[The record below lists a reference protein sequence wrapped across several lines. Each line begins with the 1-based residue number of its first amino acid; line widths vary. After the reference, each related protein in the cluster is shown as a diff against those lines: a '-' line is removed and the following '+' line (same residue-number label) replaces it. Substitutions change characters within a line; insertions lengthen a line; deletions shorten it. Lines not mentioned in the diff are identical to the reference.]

1 MIYNTENK
9 KSFKQSENNRCSEKE
24 RRILNIYMVTCLSWL
39 RKFLSI
45 FLGFINSVWWFR
57 ILVGGGSI
65 KRMLWWETAWSGNSC
80 GVFSLL
86 IWISPPL
93 PVSVKIFIMPP
104 SVCLLQSKHKS
115 IKDNIMLTP
124 FPSWLDRVNEKR
136 NYLRDN
142 RLQLKFFFLP
152 LFYRKV
158 GSRSLKPMTIF
169 NNGLCRWWQ
178 TIYYFIYTWC
188 WNKNR
193 LLLFPPF
200 LVGARF
206 FFLIMSARLRS
217 LTSILC
223 FYSLNYKWL
232 AIHGS

>member
-9 KSFKQSENNRCSEKE
+9 KSFKQSENNRCSEKK

-39 RKFLSI
+39 RRFLSI

-136 NYLRDN
+136 NYLRNN
-142 RLQLKFFFLP
+142 RLQLKFFFSLYFTARWDQGALIDP
-152 LFYRKV
+152 WQYSITVSAIDGKRFIILFTLDVEIKTV
-158 GSRSLKPMTIF
+158 FCFSHHFSSVQGFCDF
-169 NNGLCRWWQ
+169 NNVCSASFFDFDSLFL
-178 TIYYFIYTWC
+178 FIE
-188 WNKNR
+188 
-193 LLLFPPF
+193 L
-200 LVGARF
+200 
-206 FFLIMSARLRS
+206 
-217 LTSILC
+217 
-223 FYSLNYKWL
+223 
-232 AIHGS
+232 

>member
-9 KSFKQSENNRCSEKE
+9 KRFKQSENNRCSEKK

-39 RKFLSI
+39 RRFLSI

-104 SVCLLQSKHKS
+104 SVCLLQSKQRALRIISCLLHS
-115 IKDNIMLTP
+115 PLDLTE
-124 FPSWLDRVNEKR
+124 SMEKR
-136 NYLRDN
+136 NYLHDN
-142 RLQLKFFFLP
+142 RLQLEFFFLP

-158 GSRSLKPMTIF
+158 GSRSL
-169 NNGLCRWWQ
+169 
-178 TIYYFIYTWC
+178 
-188 WNKNR
+188 NR
-193 LLLFPPF
+193 PNDN
-200 LVGARF
+200 
-206 FFLIMSARLRS
+206 IQ
-217 LTSILC
+217 
-223 FYSLNYKWL
+223 
-232 AIHGS
+232 

>member
-9 KSFKQSENNRCSEKE
+9 KRFKQSENNRCSEKK

-39 RKFLSI
+39 RRFLSI

-142 RLQLKFFFLP
+142 RLQLKFFFSP
-152 LFYRKV
+152 
-158 GSRSLKPMTIF
+158 
-169 NNGLCRWWQ
+169 
-178 TIYYFIYTWC
+178 
-188 WNKNR
+188 
-193 LLLFPPF
+193 
-200 LVGARF
+200 
-206 FFLIMSARLRS
+206 
-217 LTSILC
+217 SILPQGGI
-223 FYSLNYKWL
+223 KEP
-232 AIHGS
+232 

>member
-9 KSFKQSENNRCSEKE
+9 KRFKQSENNRC
-24 RRILNIYMVTCLSWL
+24 IYMVTCLSWL

-124 FPSWLDRVNEKR
+124 FPSWLDRVNGKKE
-136 NYLRDN
+136 
-142 RLQLKFFFLP
+142 
-152 LFYRKV
+152 
-158 GSRSLKPMTIF
+158 
-169 NNGLCRWWQ
+169 
-178 TIYYFIYTWC
+178 
-188 WNKNR
+188 
-193 LLLFPPF
+193 LLT
-200 LVGARF
+200 RQ
-206 FFLIMSARLRS
+206 
-217 LTSILC
+217 
-223 FYSLNYKWL
+223 
-232 AIHGS
+232 

>member
-9 KSFKQSENNRCSEKE
+9 KRFKQSENNRCSEKK

-39 RKFLSI
+39 RRFLSI

-142 RLQLKFFFLP
+142 RLQLKFFSLP

-158 GSRSLKPMTIF
+158 GSRSLNRPMTIF

-206 FFLIMSARLRS
+206 FFFNNVCSASFFDFDS
-217 LTSILC
+217 LFLFIEL
-223 FYSLNYKWL
+223 
-232 AIHGS
+232 

>member
-1 MIYNTENK
+1 MKITVALK
-9 KSFKQSENNRCSEKE
+9 
-24 RRILNIYMVTCLSWL
+24 
-39 RKFLSI
+39 RKGEFWI
-45 FLGFINSVWWFR
+45 FTWWHVCHDFEDFCPYSSDLLIRWFR

-142 RLQLKFFFLP
+142 RLQLKFFF
-152 LFYRKV
+152 
-158 GSRSLKPMTIF
+158 SLYFTARWDQGALIDPTTIF
-169 NNGLCRWWQ
+169 NNGLCRWW
-178 TIYYFIYTWC
+178 
-188 WNKNR
+188 
-193 LLLFPPF
+193 LFTF
-200 LVGARF
+200 TLDVEIKIVFCFSHHFSSVQGF
-206 FFLIMSARLRS
+206 FF
-217 LTSILC
+217 
-223 FYSLNYKWL
+223 
-232 AIHGS
+232 

>member
-1 MIYNTENK
+1 MI
-9 KSFKQSENNRCSEKE
+9 SDFG
-24 RRILNIYMVTCLSWL
+24 W
-39 RKFLSI
+39 
-45 FLGFINSVWWFR
+45 
-57 ILVGGGSI
+57 GGSI

-142 RLQLKFFFLP
+142 RLQLKFFF
-152 LFYRKV
+152 
-158 GSRSLKPMTIF
+158 SLYFTARWDQGALIDPWHFTIF

-206 FFLIMSARLRS
+206 FFFNNVCSASFFDFDS
-217 LTSILC
+217 LFLFIEL
-223 FYSLNYKWL
+223 
-232 AIHGS
+232 

>member
-1 MIYNTENK
+1 
-9 KSFKQSENNRCSEKE
+9 
-24 RRILNIYMVTCLSWL
+24 MVTCLSWL
-39 RKFLSI
+39 QRFLSI

-80 GVFSLL
+80 GVFSFL
-86 IWISPPL
+86 IWISPLL

-142 RLQLKFFFLP
+142 RLQLKFFFSLYFTARWDQGALIDP
-152 LFYRKV
+152 WQYSITASAVDGKRFIILFTLDVEIKIV
-158 GSRSLKPMTIF
+158 FCFSHHFSSVQG
-169 NNGLCRWWQ
+169 
-178 TIYYFIYTWC
+178 
-188 WNKNR
+188 
-193 LLLFPPF
+193 
-200 LVGARF
+200 

>member
-9 KSFKQSENNRCSEKE
+9 KSFKQSENNRCSEKK

-39 RKFLSI
+39 RRFLSI

-104 SVCLLQSKHKS
+104 SVCYCNRNTRALRIISCLLHSPL
-115 IKDNIMLTP
+115 DLTE
-124 FPSWLDRVNEKR
+124 STT
-136 NYLRDN
+136 YA
-142 RLQLKFFFLP
+142 
-152 LFYRKV
+152 
-158 GSRSLKPMTIF
+158 TIDY
-169 NNGLCRWWQ
+169 N
-178 TIYYFIYTWC
+178 
-188 WNKNR
+188 
-193 LLLFPPF
+193 
-200 LVGARF
+200 
-206 FFLIMSARLRS
+206 
-217 LTSILC
+217 
-223 FYSLNYKWL
+223 
-232 AIHGS
+232 